1 MTAADTNQTTAGDTP
16 PAQAQAPTQPPA
28 PAPGMPFRQAIPYIA
43 ASVLLALSQGLGQ
56 GFVSTNIPQFAGDLG
71 ITTTDA
77 SWLMAA
83 YMIPRASLP
92 LMLIK
97 IRTQFGLRRFAEI
110 GIAIYVLVAFA
121 SVWISDLR
129 SAVVVQFLSGAA
141 AAPLSTL
148 AFLYMLE
155 PLGQAWKMR
164 LGLPMALAFLM
175 TMPSLA
181 RVISPA
187 LIGDGDLTWVHLT
200 ALGLAMISLAMV
212 FRLPLKPVPHQKVIQ
227 PLDFLSFGLIFF
239 GFGGFVVG
247 FIMGPI
253 HWWTAEPWIGVL
265 IVVAI
270 AALTLAVII
279 ELNRKN
285 PLLDIRWLVTPAM
298 LHLTI
303 ALFLFR
309 LILSEQSAGAPRMFQ
324 VLGVTPSQ
332 MVTLFSVICAASILG
347 GLACVA
353 WIKPNREAYF
363 HLVALIL
370 IGTGAWMDSHSTMDT
385 RPEQFLI
392 SQAMIAFAGM
402 LFMPTALMAGLLAA
416 LKKGPNYLLSF
427 VIVFLSTQSIGG
439 VLGSGAFLSIINW
452 RQALHF
458 QVLSEQFQITNGI
471 TTAEIAR
478 RMAELAPQISDPA
491 ILQAQAVSLMAQ
503 DAAKQAYVMAYNDAY
518 FLTFLV
524 AIAGA
529 AALHLHL
536 FRDWL
541 WLRKFAPALTPTPD
555 RKTESGQ

>member
-1 MTAADTNQTTAGDTP
+1 M
-16 PAQAQAPTQPPA
+16 
-28 PAPGMPFRQAIPYIA
+28 A

>member
-503 DAAKQAYVMAYNDAY
+503 EAAKQAYVMAYNDAY